1 MCIAARQLERHKP
14 GRGGGYV
21 GSLQVAVLV
30 ILQGRN
36 ARGGSYGGWR
46 RVGYWLTG
54 GRGGVGGGGE
64 GLTGCHRKAVRQLE
78 RHQPEG

>member
-1 MCIAARQLERHKP
+1 MTAGKGNVYSSPAAGETQT
-14 GRGGGYV
+14 GQGGGGYV

-30 ILQGRN
+30 MLQGRN

-54 GRGGVGGGGE
+54 GRGGVGGGG
-64 GLTGCHRKAVRQLE
+64 GRINRL
-78 RHQPEG
+78 P